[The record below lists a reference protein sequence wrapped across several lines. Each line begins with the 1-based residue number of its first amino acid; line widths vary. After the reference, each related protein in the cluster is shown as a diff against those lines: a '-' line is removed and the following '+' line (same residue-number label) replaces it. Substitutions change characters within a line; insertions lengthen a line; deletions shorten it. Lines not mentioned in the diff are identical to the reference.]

1 MDKVPVWSVVRD
13 KAQVSG
19 GGGNMKR
26 HLRIHSAV
34 THRKKAAVEMK
45 KEQKSSVTLG
55 KRNLDIKSRK
65 ECQYLFPHLFY
76 EAGVHWS
83 SSVGIQP
90 ATVLG
95 QLPVSG
101 AVAGQVLRQHL
112 GKFSAFAWV

>member
-1 MDKVPVWSVVRD
+1 M
-13 KAQVSG
+13 VSG
-19 GGGNMKR
+19 EGQSPGLRGRREYEASPSDPQRSHAQEKR
-26 HLRIHSAV
+26 
-34 THRKKAAVEMK
+34 AAVEMK
-45 KEQKSSVTLG
+45 KEQTSSVTLG

-112 GKFSAFAWV
+112 AKFSAFAWI

>member
-1 MDKVPVWSVVRD
+1 M
-13 KAQVSG
+13 VSG
-19 GGGNMKR
+19 EGQSPGLRGRREYEASPSDPQRSHAQEKGRCGN
-26 HLRIHSAV
+26 
-34 THRKKAAVEMK
+34 E

-112 GKFSAFAWV
+112 GKFSAFAWI